1 MPQIET
7 RQKLVRLAG
16 IAVACVVLSSCAQGP
31 SPEATLV
38 DDHVGKRK
46 FPLGWRV
53 GRIDQQ
59 FKLTPTQLRLAIDK
73 AIALWETE
81 AGKPL
86 FQYIESGFPIELTY
100 DERHQRRVARHS
112 EADTVELLRGRSEA
126 ASGQYTAAET
136 DFRTRANSYRT
147 SLDAHNRRVEQ
158 ANAAGGAQD
167 VDMANFQS
175 ESSRLDAERASLEQ
189 KERDLEALRLEANR
203 LVDELNAEIERYNKS
218 AQTHNSKTQGAPP
231 EVLGECHFTQ
241 VTNGAQV
248 SVTING
254 ISIYSFHNEKHLAVV
269 LAHEL
274 GHAIGV
280 GHVDGD
286 DAIMCAV
293 ENGNRIPTELT
304 LTDRDRSALREA
316 LKSGF

>member
-1 MPQIET
+1 MSQIEKHL
-7 RQKLVRLAG
+7 RLARLAG
-16 IAVACVVLSSCAQGP
+16 IGGLLICLGACGQGP
-31 SPEATLV
+31 SSEATLV
-38 DDHVGKRK
+38 DEHVGKRK

-86 FQYIESGFPIELTY
+86 FQYSESGFPIELTY

-112 EADTVELLRGRSEA
+112 EVDTVELLRGRSEA

-158 ANAAGGAQD
+158 ANAAGGAQE

-189 KERDLEALRLEANR
+189 KEKDLEALRLEANR
-203 LVDELNAEIERYNKS
+203 LVDELNAEVARYNQA
-218 AQTHNSKTQGAPP
+218 AQTHNAKSQSAPP

-241 VTNGAQV
+241 VMTRNQK
-248 SVTING
+248 SITING

-280 GHVDGD
+280 GHVAGD
-286 DAIMCAV
+286 DSLMSAV
-293 ENGNRIPTELT
+293 ESGSRIPTEPCPIMI
-304 LTDRDRSALREA
+304 
-316 LKSGF
+316 GPP